1 MINFDYQPPTYFDGT
16 GPSALLVKLTY
27 PESQWGEE
35 ISIFAN
41 TVDGEILFEAVDFY
55 GNDFKIVPEKYGET
69 LSLQALIM
77 MIETMEVD
85 PDLAQGNVEWTLAGI
100 PEAESMLY
108 PDLKTYFNEK
118 RRSFGLS

>member
-1 MINFDYQPPTYFDGT
+1 MINFDYQPSTYFDGT

-55 GNDFKIVPEKYGET
+55 GNDFKIVPEKYSQT
-69 LSLQALIM
+69 LSLQALII
-77 MIETMEVD
+77 MIETMDVA

-100 PEAESMLY
+100 PEAESLLY
-108 PDLKTYFNEK
+108 PDLKAYFNEK